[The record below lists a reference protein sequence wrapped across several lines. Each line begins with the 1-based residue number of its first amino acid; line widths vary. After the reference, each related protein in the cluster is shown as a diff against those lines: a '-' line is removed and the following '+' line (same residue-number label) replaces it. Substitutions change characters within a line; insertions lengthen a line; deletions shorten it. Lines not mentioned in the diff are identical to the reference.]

1 MKKIRLFLTG
11 LLLVVTAAA
20 YAQDITVTGTV
31 TDASTDETVIGA
43 SVQLKGSTTVYAMT
57 DDLGGYSITVPSNGV
72 LVVSFLGYKTVEIP
86 VNGRTSIDVALEFEA
101 EMLEDV
107 VVVAYGTARKEAT
120 TGSVATVSGDVIA
133 ESPVTS
139 VDKMLSGKMAGVQ
152 VTASSGQ
159 PGASSQIR
167 IRGISSINAGND
179 PLWVVDGIPVMT
191 GNYSYFTNTGNAI
204 ASINPND
211 IESITVLKD
220 AAAAS
225 IYGSR
230 AANGVILVTTKSGQ
244 AGKTRFT
251 ARVKF
256 GGSMLANDNGF
267 GVLNGAQ
274 LLELKRVSAINAGY
288 NPDDPTSTYYYPNSI
303 LNREM
308 TNWLREFTKVGLLQE
323 YEINAQAGTDKG
335 RFYASLSYQKN
346 EGIAYGID
354 FQKFQARVNSDYQ
367 LTKTLSIGTRVNLA
381 YTDQDDTPMQSL
393 YYSNPLWGGLL
404 ILPWTPFY
412 DQDGNYNVNIS
423 ENSNTNPLYTATHD
437 DQWERQY
444 RVYGTA
450 YLQWEPVRNLI
461 IKTNNSV
468 EGTFGEGRRYWAPDP
483 GASTGTL
490 QTSNTYYLQLTTSN
504 TISYNNTWGDHGFN
518 AMVGQEAMMLTGKSY
533 YAYAPTVDAN
543 IPYLNT
549 SVASSDEVSY
559 GASKETLLSFFARAE
574 YDYASRYFVNA
585 SVRADGSSLFGA
597 NNRWG
602 VFWSASASWN
612 IHNESWMRGTSSWLN
627 MLKLRASYGVNGNNA
642 ISAYRAYGVYASTAY
657 NGVTGMLPSQ
667 PANDNLSWEKNKTWN
682 VGLDFAF
689 LNNRL
694 SGTVEFYDRTTSDML
709 LSKRVP
715 ATSGFTSNFMN
726 IGEIRNTGV
735 EIQLEGEAIR
745 TDDWSWVIGAN
756 LAWNKSQVVNLG
768 DNEFLSYS
776 GDSRLRHIVGR
787 QFYTFY
793 LRDYYGVNPSN
804 GEALW
809 VTEDGSLSTDYSKAR
824 YYEAGSPEPKLF
836 GGFNTTVSWKGLSL
850 SVFFEYKWGNKV
862 YLLENRYYT
871 SDGNQMGTNQ
881 SIYALDYWKNPG
893 DTGINPRP
901 VAGNTTESYSFGS
914 DRWLEDGSYI
924 RLKDITLSYQL
935 PQSALE
941 KIKLQGLK
949 FYVSGLNLYTFH
961 DVSYWDPE
969 RGVDGIGA
977 GIYPMTKTIVGGIE
991 VTF

>member
-1 MKKIRLFLTG
+1 M
-11 LLLVVTAAA
+11 VTAAA

-31 TDASTDETVIGA
+31 TDASTEETVIGA

-86 VNGRTSIDVALEFEA
+86 VNGRTTIDVALEFEA
-101 EMLEDV
+101 EMLDDV

-120 TGSVATVSGDVIA
+120 TGSVATVSGDVIGEA
-133 ESPVTS
+133 PVTS

-152 VTASSGQ
+152 VTATSGQ

-191 GNYSYFTNTGNAI
+191 GDQSYFTNTGNAI
-204 ASINPND
+204 ATINPND

-274 LLELKRVSAINAGY
+274 LLELKRVSAINAGV
-288 NPDDPTSTYYYPNSI
+288 NPDDPTSAYYYPMSI
-303 LNREM
+303 LNQPM

-346 EGIAYGID
+346 DGIAYGID
-354 FQKFQARVNSDYQ
+354 FQKFQARVNSDYN

-381 YTDQDDTPMQSL
+381 YTMANDIPMQSL

-404 ILPWTPFY
+404 ILPWTPMY
-412 DQDGNYNVNIS
+412 DENGEYNTYIA
-423 ENSNTNPLYTATHD
+423 ENSNTNPLYTAFND
-437 DQWERQY
+437 DQWEKQY
-444 RVYGTA
+444 RVQGTM
-450 YLQWEPVRNLI
+450 YLQWEPVKNLI

-468 EGTFGEGRRYWAPDP
+468 EGTFGEGRRYWAPVP
-483 GASTGTL
+483 GATTNTGTL
-490 QTSNTYYLQLTTSN
+490 QTSNTYHLQLTTSN
-504 TISYNNTWGDHGFN
+504 TISYNNTWGDHGFSVL
-518 AMVGQEAMMLTGKSY
+518 AGQEAMYYDYRYY
-533 YAYAPTVDAN
+533 YAGNAIVNAN

-549 SVASSDEVSY
+549 SVAAQDRVSY
-559 GASKETLLSFFARAE
+559 YNSKETLLSFFARAE
-574 YDYASRYFVNA
+574 YDYASRYYVNA

-597 NNRWG
+597 NNYWG

-612 IHNESWMRGTSSWLN
+612 IHNESWMKGASSWLN
-627 MLKLRASYGVNGNNA
+627 MLKLRASYGVNGNNS
-642 ISAYRAYGVYASTAY
+642 IGAYQAFGVYASTAY
-657 NGVTGMLPSQ
+657 NGGTGMLPSR
-667 PANDNLSWEKNKTWN
+667 PENANLSWEKNKTWN
-682 VGLDFAF
+682 VGLDFGV

-694 SGTVEFYDRTTSDML
+694 TGTVEFYQRLTTDML

-726 IGEIRNTGV
+726 IGSLQNTGV
-735 EIQLEGEAIR
+735 EIQIEGEAIR
-745 TDDWSWVIGAN
+745 TEDWSWTIGAN
-756 LAWNKSQVVNLG
+756 LAWNKSEVLNLG
-768 DNEFLSYS
+768 DNQFLSYS
-776 GDSRLRHIVGR
+776 GDSRLRHIVGES
-787 QFYTFY
+787 FYSFW
-793 LRDYYGVNPSN
+793 LLDYYGVNPSN

-809 VTEDGSLSTDYSKAR
+809 VTEDGTITNDYNKAR
-824 YYEAGSPEPKLF
+824 YYNAGSPEPKLF

-850 SVFFEYKWGNKV
+850 SAFFEYKWGNKV

-881 SIYALDYWKNPG
+881 SIYALDYWKQPG
-893 DTGINPRP
+893 DTGTNPRP
-901 VAGNTTESYSFGS
+901 VAGQSTNSYSFGS

-949 FYVSGLNLYTFH
+949 FYVSGQNLYTFH

-991 VTF
+991 LTF